1 VRILLSVSLST
12 ILIGHF
18 LPVSPITGIV
28 VVAGATVVVVEVT
41 AGVAADVVDA
51 PDVGVDGVA
60 SVVDAI
66 VVTPT
71 VVAREAGVKQA
82 STNNEDKVTSVFGA
96 AGVRVITIVSAETGV
111 EKELMTVADVSDVV
125 GCCGFCGSPLLPT
138 VK

>member
-1 VRILLSVSLST
+1 M
-12 ILIGHF
+12 
-18 LPVSPITGIV
+18 

-71 VVAREAGVKQA
+71 VVAREAVIKQSICA
-82 STNNEDKVTSVFGA
+82 
-96 AGVRVITIVSAETGV
+96 
-111 EKELMTVADVSDVV
+111 
-125 GCCGFCGSPLLPT
+125 
-138 VK
+138 